1 MTVWRR
7 ACASSLPRRERGRVQ
22 PPPPPLPRSGCE
34 LRLVPEAAL
43 GALLAEATRSGPHV
57 RRPCCP
63 PELAPPARP
72 RRPPAAPLAGEAG
85 RPHFAACGRPSRPC
99 WKSSPGTVTPRVPV
113 GVRTAVRTCPRHGPA
128 QGLEAKTRCRGLPP
142 ARSRRA
148 FEATGGLCA
157 LDWGRL
163 WPPSSLAAS
172 YGRRATQPRARVLG
186 LRRAAPGAGRSSG
199 RSSARRTEDVR
210 HPSLRPPAP
219 PTRGMLRPRSSGA
232 SSAGRAAG
240 EGTRRPRATR
250 DGQGRQSGASCGS
263 SRPRRGCGPA
273 AAPVRRVD
281 AAQALPPPA
290 ALPNRG
296 RCVCPQISVCDC
308 DLVAV
313 TQFPRQMFGKRVA
326 DKEAPSGGARHRE
339 LPRAGAAPLRSPR
352 RGCGVRTGGRASR

>member
-1 MTVWRR
+1 MWRR
-7 ACASSLPRRERGRVQ
+7 ACVSSLPRRERGRVQ

-113 GVRTAVRTCPRHGPA
+113 GVRTAVRTCARHGPA

-172 YGRRATQPRARVLG
+172 YGRRATQPRPGPGAPPGGAGGGAQLGAQLSPQDRGRAAPVTQASCPPNARDAEAPEQRRLQRWPCSRAGDAAAQSDAGWAGPTERGELRVLEASPWVRG
-186 LRRAAPGAGRSSG
+186 RRRPRPQGGRRPGPSASRSSADPGSLRLSPDQRVRLRPRRGYAVSTSNVWKASCRQRSAVRRGPGPRAAPGGS
-199 RSSARRTEDVR
+199 
-210 HPSLRPPAP
+210 P
-219 PTRGMLRPRSSGA
+219 RGSGA
-232 SSAGRAAG
+232 PDEAAG
-240 EGTRRPRATR
+240 
-250 DGQGRQSGASCGS
+250 
-263 SRPRRGCGPA
+263 
-273 AAPVRRVD
+273 
-281 AAQALPPPA
+281 
-290 ALPNRG
+290 
-296 RCVCPQISVCDC
+296 
-308 DLVAV
+308 
-313 TQFPRQMFGKRVA
+313 
-326 DKEAPSGGARHRE
+326 
-339 LPRAGAAPLRSPR
+339 
-352 RGCGVRTGGRASR
+352 

>member
-72 RRPPAAPLAGEAG
+72 RRPPAAALAGEAG

-113 GVRTAVRTCPRHGPA
+113 GVRTAVRTCARHGPA

-172 YGRRATQPRARVLG
+172 YGRRPTQPRAPVLG
-186 LRRAAPGAGRSSG
+186 LRRVAPGAGRSSG

-263 SRPRRGCGPA
+263 SRPRRGCGGA
-273 AAPVRRVD
+273 AG
-281 AAQALPPPA
+281 PPPPPSAGWTPPRPFRLPQLCRTGVA
-290 ALPNRG
+290 A
-296 RCVCPQISVCDC
+296 SV
-308 DLVAV
+308 
-313 TQFPRQMFGKRVA
+313 PRSACATATSSR
-326 DKEAPSGGARHRE
+326 
-339 LPRAGAAPLRSPR
+339 LRSFHVKCLESELQTKKRRPAGPGTASCPGRGPR
-352 RGCGVRTGGRASR
+352 GSGAPDEAAG

>member
-72 RRPPAAPLAGEAG
+72 RRPPAAALAGETG

-113 GVRTAVRTCPRHGPA
+113 GVRTAVRTCARHGPA

-172 YGRRATQPRARVLG
+172 YGRRATQPRARVLR

-240 EGTRRPRATR
+240 QGTRRPRATR
-250 DGQGRQSGASCGS
+250 DGQGRQSGVSCGS
-263 SRPRRGCGPA
+263 SRPRRGCGGA
-273 AAPVRRVD
+273 AAPISRVD

-326 DKEAPSGGARHRE
+326 DKEAPSGGARDRE
-339 LPRAGAAPLRSPR
+339 LPRAGAARLRSPR
-352 RGCGVRTGGRASR
+352 RGCGVKTGGRASR

>member
-72 RRPPAAPLAGEAG
+72 RRPPAAALAGEAG

-113 GVRTAVRTCPRHGPA
+113 GVRTAVRTCARHGPA
-128 QGLEAKTRCRGLPP
+128 PGLEAKTRCRGLPP

-172 YGRRATQPRARVLG
+172 YGRRPTQPRARVLG

-210 HPSLRPPAP
+210 PPSLRPPAP
-219 PTRGMLRPRSSGA
+219 ATRGMLRPRSSGA

-263 SRPRRGCGPA
+263 SRPRRGCGGA
-273 AAPVRRVD
+273 AGP
-281 AAQALPPPA
+281 LPPPSAGWTPPRPFRLPQLCRTGVA
-290 ALPNRG
+290 A
-296 RCVCPQISVCDC
+296 SV
-308 DLVAV
+308 
-313 TQFPRQMFGKRVA
+313 PRSACATATSSRLRSFHVKCL
-326 DKEAPSGGARHRE
+326 ESE
-339 LPRAGAAPLRSPR
+339 LPTKKRRPAGPGTASCPGRGPRGSGAPDEAA
-352 RGCGVRTGGRASR
+352 G